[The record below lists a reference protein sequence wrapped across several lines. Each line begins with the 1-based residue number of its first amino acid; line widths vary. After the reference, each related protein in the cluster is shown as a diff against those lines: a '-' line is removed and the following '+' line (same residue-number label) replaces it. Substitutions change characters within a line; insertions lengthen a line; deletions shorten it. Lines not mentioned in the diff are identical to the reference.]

1 MHIAGHLLVA
11 ESDGRCCLR
20 PGTLQIDGQ
29 VIQDIQW
36 DHIAE
41 NAEYGGSDFL
51 ITPGFID
58 AHLHLPQFDIIGAHG
73 LPLLDW
79 LQQHTFPAEAK
90 WADVDYAK
98 AMTRR
103 VARQLIARGTT
114 AIAAY
119 ATVHHE
125 SAIAAISLLR
135 EFGFHGMVGQ
145 VLMDRRAP
153 PVLCRPASQLLDE
166 AAVMQST
173 FAGSSSQ
180 AFSPVNAAVTP
191 RFAIS
196 CSQQLLDGAGKLS
209 QESGGY
215 VQSHLAETEAECQLV
230 GELFDGRSYVD
241 VYRSA
246 GLLHRNSIYG
256 HGIHLDEADRKQIAE
271 SGAVI
276 AHCPTA
282 NSFLRSGT
290 MHRSLLLD
298 SGVNIAIGS
307 DIGAGY
313 LPSMVRVATAKIEAA
328 ARIGIDFPDAAQAW
342 YGITAGNAHA
352 MQLDGVGEIKVG
364 NSADLVI
371 VRPDVPWLTGDVD
384 PLARMLWAWDD
395 RWIQEVLLR
404 GRACLNR

>member
-1 MHIAGHLLVA
+1 MHIAGHLLVT
-11 ESDGRCCLR
+11 ESDDRCCLR
-20 PGTLQIDGQ
+20 PGTLKIDGQ

-41 NAEYGGSDFL
+41 NADYGGSDCL

-73 LPLLDW
+73 LLLLDW
-79 LQQHTFPAEAK
+79 LQRHTFPAEAK

-98 AMTRR
+98 SMTQR
-103 VARQLIARGTT
+103 VARQLIAHGTT
-114 AIAAY
+114 GIAAY
-119 ATVHHE
+119 ATVHHD
-125 SAIAAISLLR
+125 SAIAAVKLLR
-135 EFGFHGMVGQ
+135 EFGFHGIAGQ
-145 VLMDRRAP
+145 VLMDRQAP
-153 PVLCRPASQLLDE
+153 GELCRPASQLIDE
-166 AAVMQST
+166 AATMQAT
-173 FAGSSSQ
+173 FAGASSHDFAPLS
-180 AFSPVNAAVTP
+180 AAVTP

-209 QESGGY
+209 QETGCF

-230 GELFDGRSYVD
+230 SELFDGRSYVD
-241 VYRSA
+241 VYHSA

-256 HGIHLDEADRKQIAE
+256 HGIHLSEIDRKQLSE
-271 SGAVI
+271 SGTVI

-290 MHRSLLLD
+290 MHRSLLLG
-298 SGVNIAIGS
+298 SGVNVGIGS

-328 ARIGIDFPDAAQAW
+328 ARIGADFPDAAQAW

-352 MQLDGVGEIKVG
+352 MRLDGVGEIKAG

-371 VRPDVPWLTGDVD
+371 VRPDVPWLMDDFD
-384 PLARMLWAWDD
+384 PLAKTLWAWDD

-404 GRACLNR
+404 GRPSLKR